1 MNVHS
6 PAILADSVSVRYGSR
21 TAVDRVTLTVP
32 RGSVSALL
40 GRNGAGKSSLVR
52 CILGQQKPEAGGVT
66 LFGEDAWTRRAKLMD
81 RIGVVAEESDAP
93 PEMTVAQIADFSSR
107 LFSRWDQA
115 AVDARLRR
123 FNINQAMRFG
133 NLSKGQKKQVSLAM
147 ALATAPELLILDDPT
162 LGLDVVAKKSLYDEV
177 IGDLADRGTTILL
190 ATHDLGNV
198 ESIADRVAVLRDG
211 QLVLDEEVET
221 LKNRFRRIRFSS
233 APVALANAQLT
244 AAAVRSWGSG
254 TEAVVSNYDELL
266 FERFRNTANVNTADV
281 SPMSLEDIFIAIAG
295 EQGAES

>member
-6 PAILADSVSVRYGSR
+6 PAILADAVSVRYGSR
-21 TAVDRVTLTVP
+21 TAVDRVTLAVP
-32 RGSVSALL
+32 RGTVSALL

-52 CILGQQKPEAGGVT
+52 CILGQQKPEAGRVA
-66 LFGEDAWTRRAKLMD
+66 LFGEDAWARRAKLMD

-123 FNINQAMRFG
+123 FNINQKMRFG
-133 NLSKGQKKQVSLAM
+133 NLSKGQKKQVALAM
-147 ALATAPELLILDDPT
+147 ALATEPELLILDDPT

-198 ESIADRVAVLRDG
+198 EAIADRVAVLRDG

-244 AAAVRSWGSG
+244 TAAVRSWGSG

-266 FERFRNTANVNTADV
+266 FERFRSTANVTTADV
-281 SPMSLEDIFIAIAG
+281 SPMSLEDIFIAVAG